1 MRGLFRYLVEKQ
13 AVTPYIMGHIT
24 DGSSTFTFTVNENES
39 VTVNVNSNG
48 WWKWYVDRPI
58 TSLISAFENKTNI
71 DELYLYKINL
81 NIDCRSFFGNNGTNS
96 FHIIDISKCFPITSG
111 GEYTWF
117 SGSSKCIIYLPE
129 IKGSTV
135 YMYSSM
141 TQVFA
146 TKNIYSNINLSSTN
160 GLIKENILSF
170 INFSKNNNT
179 YTLSQTI
186 YAKCASGGEWYTDIQ
201 AAIDAKALEGYTV
214 TLISV

>member
-1 MRGLFRYLVEKQ
+1 MRSVFRQLIEQQ
-13 AVTPYIMGHIT
+13 AVNPYISGHIT

-39 VTVNVNSNG
+39 VTVNVDSNG
-48 WWKWYVDRPI
+48 WWKWYVDRTI
-58 TSLISAFENKTNI
+58 TSLNSAFNSKTNI
-71 DELYLYKINL
+71 DELYLCKINL
-81 NIDCRSFFGNNGTNS
+81 NIDCRMFFRNNGTSS
-96 FHIIDISKCFPITSG
+96 FHIIDISRCYPITSG

-129 IKGSTV
+129 IKGLTSF
-135 YMYSSM
+135 MYSSM
-141 TQVFA
+141 SQVFA
-146 TKNIYSNINLSSTN
+146 TKNIYNNIDLSATN

-186 YAKCASGGEWYTDIQ
+186 YNKCASGGEWNADVQ

-214 TLISV
+214 TLISA